1 MLSSCFWN
9 FLALLNYF
17 VWWIVCTRITKCSH
31 QWFSYMVILRVFLGY
46 YSKVNMVEC
55 NQNNSHFLDDF
66 VRFITWT
73 TVHFLEVCA
82 HVSSKVT
89 TNGSFRGKET
99 SKVSIFE
106 AIILKQN
113 EGVQPKYFVFFD
125 DFGTLG

>member
-1 MLSSCFWN
+1 MFSSCFWN
-9 FLALLNYF
+9 FLALFIYF
-17 VWWIVCTRITKCSH
+17 VCRIVCTRFTECSH
-31 QWFSYMVILRVFLGY
+31 QWFSYRMVLWVFWGY
-46 YSKVNMVEC
+46 YSKANMVEC
-55 NQNNSHFLDDF
+55 NQSNLHLLDDF
-66 VRFITWT
+66 LRFITWK

-82 HVSSKVT
+82 RVSSKVT
-89 TNGSFRGKET
+89 TNGSFRGKEI